1 MMTTKN
7 NTAPL
12 LQPVA
17 QPTKAERLRSALDLV
32 VWDVGSSLG
41 GDALRSVA
49 ADLHVLHLAVDSGR
63 TSDEPGIPIA
73 QVELYLYRLALRAE
87 GLAELVDLAGEGGE
101 Q

>member
-12 LQPVA
+12 LQSVA
-17 QPTKAERLRSALDLV
+17 QPTQAERLKSAVDKV
-32 VWDVGSSLG
+32 VWDAGASLG

-63 TSDEPGIPIA
+63 TSDEPGIPIG

-87 GLAELVDLAGEGGE
+87 GLAELVDLVEADGE